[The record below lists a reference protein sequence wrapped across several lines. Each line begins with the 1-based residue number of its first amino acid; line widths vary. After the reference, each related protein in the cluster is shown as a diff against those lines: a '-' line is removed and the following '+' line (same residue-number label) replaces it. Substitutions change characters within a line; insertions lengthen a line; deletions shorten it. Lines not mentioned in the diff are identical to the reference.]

1 MIERREIPSFAR
13 GWVRRAL
20 RVRVAARERR
30 SRGSGVFSRA
40 LRLSFFHLLAVQPEL
55 ELAARAPHV
64 RARERDPPRVRVGHR
79 ERAPALGDE
88 LGDARRRGD
97 RGDAA
102 RRGDE
107 MRDARLESRREAL
120 GGARAL
126 VSFLFGRFL
135 RDASRRDARLEIA
148 QSLRALVPLARRR
161 RQHLQARRH
170 AFAGAVAPGVR
181 RRDQRASPPEAQ
193 RQAADV
199 RRALA
204 LEDGDAPLPEGPARR
219 RAAVRRRRE
228 RQLVPAVRAR
238 RDVGAPRE
246 PGARGGARA
255 GERHDDGIILE
266 EQTLASETRIE
277 FETRRGIRNA
287 SVVRVGFPFVFAR
300 APRGVAQRGE
310 RRARRRGGIP
320 APHPGAVRAARARQR
335 RARREHPQRRLHE
348 QLVSERDQDTPG
360 EGRAAE
366 RIRVGGVQRFAER
379 GGFPFLRGE
388 SRVARRVTRVR
399 RVGVVR
405 RRVGP

>member
-1 MIERREIPSFAR
+1 
-13 GWVRRAL
+13 
-20 RVRVAARERR
+20 
-30 SRGSGVFSRA
+30 
-40 LRLSFFHLLAVQPEL
+40 
-55 ELAARAPHV
+55 
-64 RARERDPPRVRVGHR
+64 
-79 ERAPALGDE
+79 
-88 LGDARRRGD
+88 
-97 RGDAA
+97 
-102 RRGDE
+102 

-266 EQTLASETRIE
+266 EQTLAQTRID
-277 FETRRGIRNA
+277 RNA
-287 SVVRVGFPFVFAR
+287 PRNSKRVGGAR
-300 APRGVAQRGE
+300 RLSVRSPPPRGVAQRGE
-310 RRARRRGGIP
+310 RPRRRRGGIP
-320 APHPGAVRAARARQR
+320 APHPGAVRAARAR

>member
-1 MIERREIPSFAR
+1 
-13 GWVRRAL
+13 
-20 RVRVAARERR
+20 
-30 SRGSGVFSRA
+30 
-40 LRLSFFHLLAVQPEL
+40 
-55 ELAARAPHV
+55 
-64 RARERDPPRVRVGHR
+64 
-79 ERAPALGDE
+79 
-88 LGDARRRGD
+88 
-97 RGDAA
+97 
-102 RRGDE
+102 

-126 VSFLFGRFL
+126 VSFLFGRFRFR

-300 APRGVAQRGE
+300 APRASPSAASAARAGAAAFLRHTLAQYA
-310 RRARRRGGIP
+310 RRARASAAP
-320 APHPGAVRAARARQR
+320 AANTPSAAFMSSLFPSATRTLLEKAEPRNGSGS
-335 RARREHPQRRLHE
+335 AGFSGSRREVGSPS
-348 QLVSERDQDTPG
+348 SEASP
-360 EGRAAE
+360 A
-366 RIRVGGVQRFAER
+366 
-379 GGFPFLRGE
+379 
-388 SRVARRVTRVR
+388 SRVE
-399 RVGVVR
+399 
-405 RRVGP
+405 

>member
-1 MIERREIPSFAR
+1 
-13 GWVRRAL
+13 
-20 RVRVAARERR
+20 
-30 SRGSGVFSRA
+30 
-40 LRLSFFHLLAVQPEL
+40 
-55 ELAARAPHV
+55 V
-64 RARERDPPRVRVGHR
+64 RAGERDPPRVRVGHR
-79 ERAPALGDE
+79 ERTPALGDE

-107 MRDARLESRREAL
+107 MRDARLESRRKAL

-126 VSFLFGRFL
+126 VSFLFGRFRREASR
-135 RDASRRDARLEIA
+135 RDASRRDARLEIT

-181 RRDQRASPPEAQ
+181 RRDKRASPPEAQ

-204 LEDGDAPLPEGPARR
+204 LEDGDAPLPEGAARR

-266 EQTLASETRIE
+266 EQTLAFETRIG
-277 FETRRGIRNA
+277 FETRRGRDA
-287 SVVRVGFPFVFAR
+287 PVVRVGFPFVFAR

-310 RRARRRGGIP
+310 RRARRRGGVP

-348 QLVSERDQDTPG
+348 QLVSERDQDAPG
-360 EGRAAE
+360 ESRAAE
-366 RIRVGGVQRFAER
+366 RIRVDGVPRFAER
-379 GGFPFLRGE
+379 GGFAFLRGE
-388 SRVARRVTRVR
+388 SRVARLARVR